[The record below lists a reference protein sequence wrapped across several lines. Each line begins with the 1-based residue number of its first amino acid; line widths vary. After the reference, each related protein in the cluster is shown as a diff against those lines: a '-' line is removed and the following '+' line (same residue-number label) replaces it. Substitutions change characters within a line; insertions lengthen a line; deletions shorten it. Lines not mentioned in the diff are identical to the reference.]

1 MPSSL
6 GSGSPRK
13 IFGAFKVP
21 GILLTPSQHN
31 STISTNYIRST
42 TYSDATGLSL
52 GSTFQSQAVTVRESG
67 TVISRSTMLRV
78 ISGLRREVDEI
89 CVLLGSYVAYSGN
102 SLPTFRNNLSNLQGS
117 RNPNDHMRYVSFL

>member
-6 GSGSPRK
+6 GSSSPRR
-13 IFGAFKVP
+13 ISGAFKIP

-31 STISTNYIRST
+31 SPISTNCIGST
-42 TYSDATGLSL
+42 TYSDPAGLFL

-67 TVISRSTMLRV
+67 TAVSRSTMLRV
-78 ISGLRREVDEI
+78 ISGLRCEVDEI

-117 RNPNDHMRYVSFL
+117 RNPNNHIGFFDP